1 MPSCYQRVFP
11 AARWAAVVADRG
23 IPGAAYDAA
32 MIEQITKATAS
43 PARWADAAIEADRA
57 ADLLRSP
64 RVRRG
69 GNGIHGRIDG
79 RSVVEFSS
87 NDYLGMSVHPR
98 VRDAAARAA
107 RELGVG
113 ATGSR
118 HLSGSHAA
126 MLDLEVRLAEFEGT
140 ESATLAPT
148 GYAANVAILEALG
161 GPDAVVFSDALNH
174 ASIIDGCRASRS
186 RVEVY
191 AHGDVADLER
201 RLAVCDARPVI
212 VSDGVFSTDGTMADV
227 AALAEL
233 ADRYGAW
240 LVVDEAHATGVVGP
254 GGAGLTAGAGVSAL
268 PNVVKV
274 VTFSKAL
281 GASGAAVCGT
291 SQVRQLLLQRGRSL
305 IYSTGLAHPVVAAV
319 TAALDVLHDEPELRA
334 RLRFNTTLL
343 HQLAEPMAGPDHSC
357 ELPLLLVDVG
367 AAGRVMELEQLL
379 WRGGW
384 MVHALRPPTVPDGS
398 SALRVAVSALHQ
410 PEEVA
415 GLADALRAALVQR
428 N

>member
-1 MPSCYQRVFP
+1 MLEQIRRQAAST
-11 AARWAAVVADRG
+11 ARWAA
-23 IPGAAYDAA
+23 
-32 MIEQITKATAS
+32 ET
-43 PARWADAAIEADRA
+43 IEADRA
-57 ADLLRSP
+57 TDLLRSP
-64 RVRRG
+64 RVRSG
-69 GNGIHGRIDG
+69 GNGIHGRVDG

-87 NDYLGMSVHPR
+87 NDYLGLSVHPR
-98 VRDAAARAA
+98 VREAAARAA

-126 MLDLEVRLAEFEGT
+126 MLELESKLAAFEGT
-140 ESATLAPT
+140 ETATLAPT

-174 ASIIDGCRASRS
+174 ASMIDGCRASRS

-191 AHGDVADLER
+191 AHRDARDLER
-201 RLAVCDARPVI
+201 RLADCDARAVI
-212 VSDGVFSTDGTMADV
+212 VSDGVFSSEGTVANV

-233 ADRYGAW
+233 ADRYDAW
-240 LVVDEAHATGVVGP
+240 LVVDEAHATGVLGP
-254 GGAGLTAGAGVSAL
+254 DGAGLAAAAGVSARL
-268 PNVVKV
+268 NVVKI

-281 GASGAAVCGT
+281 GASGGAVCGT

-319 TAALDVLHDEPELRA
+319 GAALGVMEDEPELRA

-343 HQLAEPMAGPDHSC
+343 HQLAEPLTVSQPSC
-357 ELPLLLVDVG
+357 DLPLLLVPAG
-367 AAGRVMELEQLL
+367 TAGRAMELEQVL

-384 MVHALRPPTVPDGS
+384 MVHALRPPTVPQGR
-398 SALRVAVSALHQ
+398 SALRLTVSALHQ
-410 PEEVA
+410 PEDIA
-415 GLADALRAALVQR
+415 GVADALRAALVPR
-428 N
+428 T

>member
-1 MPSCYQRVFP
+1 MLPKGFSSPVNFGTASWRHGLMPGP
-11 AARWAAVVADRG
+11 
-23 IPGAAYDAA
+23 AYDAA
-32 MIEQITKATAS
+32 MLDQISQTVAS
-43 PARWADAAIEADRA
+43 PARWADEAIEADRA

-69 GNGIHGRIDG
+69 GSGIHGRIDG
-79 RSVVEFSS
+79 RNVVEFSS
-87 NDYLGMSVHPR
+87 NDYLGLSMHPR

-107 RELGVG
+107 RDLGVG

-126 MLDLEVRLAEFEGT
+126 MLDLETRLAEFEGT

-161 GPDAVVFSDALNH
+161 GPDAVMLSDALNH

-186 RVEVY
+186 RVSVY
-191 AHGDVADLER
+191 AHRDVADLER
-201 RLAVCDARPVI
+201 RLAACEERAVI
-212 VSDGVFSTDGTMADV
+212 VSDGVFSSEGTLADI

-233 ADRYGAW
+233 AHRYDAW

-254 GGAGLTAGAGVSAL
+254 GGAGVTSGAGASAL

-281 GASGAAVCGT
+281 GASGAAICGT

-319 TAALDVLHDEPELRA
+319 TAALGVLQDEPELRA

-343 HQLAEPMAGPDHSC
+343 HQLAEPIAGSDHAC
-357 ELPLLLVDVG
+357 ELPLLLVDAG
-367 AAGRVMELEQLL
+367 AAGRAMHLEQLL
-379 WRGGW
+379 WEAGW
-384 MVHALRPPTVPDGS
+384 MVHALRPPTVPEGR
-398 SALRVAVSALHQ
+398 SALRVTVSALHQ
-410 PEEVA
+410 PEEIA
-415 GLADALRAALVQR
+415 GVADALRAALVPR
-428 N
+428 T

>member
-1 MPSCYQRVFP
+1 MLDQVRRPS
-11 AARWAAVVADRG
+11 AASQV
-23 IPGAAYDAA
+23 
-32 MIEQITKATAS
+32 
-43 PARWADAAIEADRA
+43 RWADAAIERDRA
-57 ADLLRSP
+57 ADLLRTP
-64 RVRRG
+64 RVRTG

-87 NDYLGMSVHPR
+87 NDYLGLSVHPR
-98 VRDAAARAA
+98 VREAAARAA

-126 MLDLEVRLAEFEGT
+126 MLELESKLAAFEGT
-140 ESATLAPT
+140 ETATLAPT

-174 ASIIDGCRASRS
+174 ASMIDGCRASRS

-191 AHGDVADLER
+191 AHRDVRDLER
-201 RLAVCDARPVI
+201 RLADCDARAII
-212 VSDGVFSTDGTMADV
+212 VSDGVFSSEGTVAKV
-227 AALAEL
+227 AALGEL
-233 ADRYGAW
+233 ADRYDAW
-240 LVVDEAHATGVVGP
+240 LVVDEAHATGVLGP
-254 GGAGLTAGAGVSAL
+254 DGAGIAAAAGASAR
-268 PNVVKV
+268 PNVVKI

-281 GASGAAVCGT
+281 GASGGAVCGT

-319 TAALDVLHDEPELRA
+319 GAALDVMADEPELRA

-343 HQLAEPMAGPDHSC
+343 HQLAEPLTVSQHSC
-357 ELPLLLVDVG
+357 DLPLLLVPAG
-367 AAGRVMELEQLL
+367 TAGRAMELEQVL

-384 MVHALRPPTVPDGS
+384 MVHALRPPTVPQGS
-398 SALRVAVSALHQ
+398 SALRVTVSALHQ
-410 PEEVA
+410 PEEIA
-415 GLADALRAALVQR
+415 GVADALRASLVPR
-428 N
+428 T

>member
-1 MPSCYQRVFP
+1 ML
-11 AARWAAVVADRG
+11 
-23 IPGAAYDAA
+23 
-32 MIEQITKATAS
+32 EQISEAAAS
-43 PARWADAAIEADRA
+43 PAHWADAAIEADRA
-57 ADLLRSP
+57 AELLRSP

-69 GNGIHGRIDG
+69 GNGIRGRIDG

-87 NDYLGMSVHPR
+87 NDYLGLSVHPR
-98 VRDAAARAA
+98 VREAAARAA

-126 MLDLEVRLAEFEGT
+126 MLELEALLADFEGT

-191 AHGDVADLER
+191 AHGDAADLER
-201 RLAVCDARPVI
+201 RLAARDERAVI
-212 VSDGVFSTDGTMADV
+212 VSDGVFSSDGTLADV
-227 AALAEL
+227 VALAAL

-240 LVVDEAHATGVVGP
+240 LVIDEAHATGVVGP
-254 GGAGLTAGAGVSAL
+254 AGAGLTAGAGVSAL

-291 SQVRQLLLQRGRSL
+291 PQVRQLLLQRGRSL

-319 TAALDVLHDEPELRA
+319 TAALGVLRGEPELRA

-343 HQLAEPMAGPDHSC
+343 HQLAEPMAAADHAC
-357 ELPLLLVDVG
+357 ELPLLLVDAG
-367 AAGRVMELEQLL
+367 GAGRAMELEQLL
-379 WRGGW
+379 WQAGW
-384 MVHALRPPTVPDGS
+384 MVHALRPPTVPRGK
-398 SALRVAVSALHQ
+398 SALRVTVSALHQ
-410 PEEVA
+410 PEEIA
-415 GLADALRAALVQR
+415 GVADALRTALVQR
-428 N
+428 T